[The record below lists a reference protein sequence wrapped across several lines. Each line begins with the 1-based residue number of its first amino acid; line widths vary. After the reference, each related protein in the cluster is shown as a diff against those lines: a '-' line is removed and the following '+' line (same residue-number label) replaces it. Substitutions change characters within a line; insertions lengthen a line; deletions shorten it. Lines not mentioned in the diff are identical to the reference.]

1 MADEKLYIVVTK
13 KGINI
18 DEVEAE
24 LERDT
29 DGDASAS
36 AHVPDRTVDVA
47 YARKFNNR
55 ITHYMLTDA
64 EAAELSKDSRIHTVS
79 AKANPETEQ
88 LYAIQNGKFDRSTTN
103 SQDAVNW
110 GLKRHILKEYDSA
123 AASNSYTG
131 DYNYSLDGTGV
142 DIVIQDDGVD
152 PTGHPEWRDAAGN
165 SRFIQLDWNTII
177 PGCMPAT
184 HYSNSYSD
192 GNNAGQHGSHVAGIA
207 AGYDYGWAK
216 GAKIYSVRKF
226 GGSSA
231 INSDDVFDC
240 IRVWHENKPIDPN
253 TGFKRPTIV
262 NQSWGYSWYY
272 KNSLFGSAQIQT
284 LFYQG
289 VDQSITPIVWS
300 SGGFLQYGT
309 TASRHPMVN
318 TVHDTEQEQLTD
330 AGVICVKAAG
340 NGYHPCA
347 GENAPYYSGI
357 YNSYYTLDEV
367 WAGVV
372 PIGDPIY
379 YNRPSSPHS
388 NDTIF
393 VANMDNSTYIN
404 EEFITQS
411 SERGPR
417 IDVIAAGSE
426 ISSATSQ
433 VSGYGTKQLYPGS
446 STHYMARIGG
456 TSMASPQICGIGA
469 LWLQANPGGTAQQFK
484 DFLAIHG
491 TATTY
496 NSGTDTDFEASNSIP
511 RRYGAPNRVL
521 HWPYNSPNPLKY
533 SGTSGSSTPGIN
545 T

>member
-1 MADEKLYIVVTK
+1 MADEKEYIVVTK

-18 DEVEAE
+18 ADVEAE

-29 DGDASAS
+29 DGDATAS
-36 AHVPDRTVDVA
+36 ANVPNRTVDVA
-47 YARKFNNR
+47 YAKKANNR

-64 EAAELSKDSRIHTVS
+64 EAAELSKDARIHVVEEKDS
-79 AKANPETEQ
+79 P
-88 LYAIQNGKFDRSTTN
+88 LYSKELYQTQTSQFDRSTSN
-103 SQDAVNW
+103 GQDAVNW

-123 AASNSYTG
+123 AASSSYTG

-152 PTGHPEWRDAAGN
+152 PTGHPEWNDADGN
-165 SRFIQLDWNTII
+165 TRFVQLDWNTII
-177 PGCMPAT
+177 SSSMPAT
-184 HYSNSYSD
+184 HYSNSSSD
-192 GNNAGQHGSHVAGIA
+192 PVNPAGAHGSHCAGIA
-207 AGYDYGWAK
+207 AGKTYGWAK
-216 GAKIYSVRKF
+216 NAKIYSVRVF

-231 INSDDVFDC
+231 LNSDDWHDV
-240 IRVWHENKPIDPN
+240 IRVWHEQKPIDPN

-262 NQSWGYSWYY
+262 NQSWGYSSNYA
-272 KNSLFGSAQIQT
+272 NNGQIT
-284 LFYQG
+284 SMFYQG
-289 VDQSITPIVWS
+289 VDQSIAAQTFTTAV
-300 SGGFLQYGT
+300 FAQYGC
-309 TASRHPMVN
+309 TASNHPAVSSSKD
-318 TVHDTEQEQLTD
+318 VEQEQLTD

-340 NGYHPCA
+340 NNYHPCA
-347 GENAPYYSGI
+347 GANAPYNSGI
-357 YNSYYTLDEV
+357 YDSYYTT
-367 WAGVV
+367 ATYGTYKF
-372 PIGDPIY
+372 Y

-388 NDTIF
+388 DDTLW
-393 VANMDNSTYIN
+393 VANMDNATYIS
-404 EEFITQS
+404 EEYLRVD

-417 IDVIAAGSE
+417 IDIIAAGDY

-433 VSGYGTKQLYPGS
+433 VSNYSTKQLYPGS

-456 TSMASPQICGIGA
+456 TSMAAPQITGIGA

-484 DFLAIHG
+484 DFLTIHS

-496 NSGTDTDFEASNSIP
+496 DSGTDTDFNAGNSIP